1 MLNKTVKKEQSSAAD
16 KRKLIRLG
24 KEVDLLFKFEF
35 TFSPYRLLMGRLM
48 QHYSRCASFRKEFSQ
63 EDLNQIDLLKEH
75 YTALEVIIAKY
86 RDPNW
91 RPDPEYVRSMM
102 KKIAQ

>member
-1 MLNKTVKKEQSSAAD
+1 M
-16 KRKLIRLG
+16 
-24 KEVDLLFKFEF
+24 DLLFKFEF
-35 TFSPYRLLMGRLM
+35 TFSPYRHLMGRIM